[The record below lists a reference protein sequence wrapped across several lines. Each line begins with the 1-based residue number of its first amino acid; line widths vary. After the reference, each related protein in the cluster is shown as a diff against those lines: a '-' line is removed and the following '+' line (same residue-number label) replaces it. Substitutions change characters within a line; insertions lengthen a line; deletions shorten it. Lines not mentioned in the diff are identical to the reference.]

1 MDSQHF
7 IDQWNKY
14 FPGAEL
20 PLGFYYA
27 AEPGEVTLADNADKH
42 RCVICDLAKVRRG
55 SPLAFNYERLGCA
68 GGRRYFGFSR
78 DLAPRFEYFL
88 SCGIAGEL
96 EGERYKRSPEL
107 VKELLTIL
115 PEFAAPSKYIIFKR
129 WDQLADEDQPIAAIF
144 FATPDVLSGLFTLAG
159 FDQSALEAIYT
170 PFSAGCGSI
179 VHYPYIEATTGSN
192 RPVLGMFDVSARP
205 CVPANVLTL
214 TIPLA
219 KLESMVGY
227 MDESF
232 LITESWNKVRK
243 RIAEK

>member
-1 MDSQHF
+1 MDTQRF
-7 IDQWNKY
+7 LEQWNKY
-14 FPGAEL
+14 FPNAEL
-20 PLGFYYA
+20 PLGFYYTDQ
-27 AEPGEVTLADNADKH
+27 PGDITLADPVDKH

-55 SPLAFNYERLGCA
+55 SPLAFNNKRLGCG
-68 GGRRYFGFSR
+68 GGRRYFGFTQ

-88 SCGIAGEL
+88 SCGIEGQL
-96 EGERYKRSPEL
+96 EGERYKRTPEL
-107 VKELLTIL
+107 VKELLEIL
-115 PEFAAPSKYIIFKR
+115 PDFEAPGKYIIFKR
-129 WDQLADEDQPIAAIF
+129 WDQLAADDKPIAAIF

-159 FDQSALEAIYT
+159 FDQSALEAVYT

-179 VHYPYIEATTGSN
+179 VHYPYVEAVTGRN

-205 CVPANVLTL
+205 CVPGNVLTL